1 VIAAAGD
8 IACDPTSSSFNAGL
22 GTSTACDAMATSNL
36 LLSRP
41 FAAVLALGDNQYGCG
56 GLAAYALS
64 YELSWGRVK
73 LITHPVPGNHEYQ
86 TSGGTD
92 CDTTGNASGYYTYFG
107 SAAGDPTEGYY
118 SFDVGSWHLIALNSN
133 CDAVGGCWAGSPQET
148 WLREDLAAHPA
159 QCTLA
164 YWHHPR
170 FTSGSVG
177 ETTAVAPL
185 WQDLYAAGADVIL
198 NGHAHGY
205 ERFAPQDPN
214 ESYDPVNGLR
224 EFVVGTG
231 GEDFHS
237 FVTNEPL
244 SETREDTTFGILTL
258 TLHADGY
265 DWSFLPAAGGIY
277 ADSGSGSCH

>member
-1 VIAAAGD
+1 
-8 IACDPTSSSFNAGL
+8 
-22 GTSTACDAMATSNL
+22 
-36 LLSRP
+36 
-41 FAAVLALGDNQYGCG
+41 
-56 GLAAYALS
+56 
-64 YELSWGRVK
+64 
-73 LITHPVPGNHEYQ
+73 
-86 TSGGTD
+86 
-92 CDTTGNASGYYTYFG
+92 
-107 SAAGDPTEGYY
+107 
-118 SFDVGSWHLIALNSN
+118 
-133 CDAVGGCWAGSPQET
+133 
-148 WLREDLAAHPA
+148 
-159 QCTLA
+159 
-164 YWHHPR
+164 
-170 FTSGSVG
+170 VG

-214 ESYDPVNGLR
+214 ESYDPVKGLR